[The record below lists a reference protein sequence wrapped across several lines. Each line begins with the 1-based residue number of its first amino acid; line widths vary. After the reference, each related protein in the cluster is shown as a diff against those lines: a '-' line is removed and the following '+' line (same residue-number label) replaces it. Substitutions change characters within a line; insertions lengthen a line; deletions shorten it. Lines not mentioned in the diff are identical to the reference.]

1 MEISPEAQS
10 HISTDKEVCSP
21 VSPPH
26 QEAPV
31 GTKHRPREGVPSP
44 SQGIAAG
51 QFSIGQGNK
60 QGETKSEHKSQE
72 CPRTSASGCRTDQ
85 YEDPTANRATNAKCD
100 CLTQCQYPAE
110 GLWTRRIRIAHRLTF
125 HWMHR
130 FSSFVFLYC
139 RQVARV
145 ALPGFLAQ
153 ALVRE

>member
-21 VSPPH
+21 VSPTH

-44 SQGIAAG
+44 GQGIAAG

-72 CPRTSASGCRTDQ
+72 CPRTRTSGCRTDQ
-85 YEDPTANRATNAKCD
+85 HEDPTANRAANSKCD
-100 CLTQCQYPAE
+100 RLTQCQYPAE
-110 GLWTRRIRIAHRLTF
+110 LLWTRLRSIVRRLIFHCTHRSYTF
-125 HWMHR
+125 
-130 FSSFVFLYC
+130 
-139 RQVARV
+139 
-145 ALPGFLAQ
+145 
-153 ALVRE
+153 